1 MNHLST
7 KPIPVAERL
16 ILALDVPDH
25 AAAKGLVGQMGA
37 SVCFYKLGL
46 ELFMSGNYF
55 ELVEWLRERGKRVFC
70 DLKFFDV
77 PETVARAVRQL
88 RERHVDFATVHGN
101 DTMLEAAAREK
112 NGLKILAVTVLTS
125 LDRSDLE
132 ALGFQCEVEELV
144 LARAR
149 KALRLGCDGVISS
162 GLEAARLRQ
171 DLGEQFLIVSPGIRP
186 VDNRPEDDQKRVV
199 TPTQAFLNGAD
210 HIVIGRPILKAADP
224 VAAVEG
230 IQAEISAL
238 FGQANAP
245 RMSR

>member
-1 MNHLST
+1 MSALST

-16 ILALDVPDH
+16 ILALDVPSHD
-25 AAAKGLVGQMGA
+25 AAKALVQELGEA
-37 SVCFYKLGL
+37 VRFYKLGL
-46 ELFMSGNYF
+46 ELFMSGGYF
-55 ELVEWLRERGKRVFC
+55 ELVDWLLGQGKRVFC

-77 PETVARAVRQL
+77 PETVGRAVRQL
-88 RERHVDFATVHGN
+88 KDRGVDFATVHGN

-132 ALGFQCEVEELV
+132 SLGFQCDVEELV

-149 KALRLGCDGVISS
+149 KALKLGCDGVISS
-162 GLEAARLRQ
+162 GLEAARLRA

-199 TPTQAFLNGAD
+199 TVEQAFRNGAD
-210 HIVIGRPILKAADP
+210 HIVIGRPILNAPDRRAA
-224 VAAVEG
+224 ALAV
-230 IQAEISAL
+230 QARIAAL
-238 FGQANAP
+238 FAQ
-245 RMSR
+245 